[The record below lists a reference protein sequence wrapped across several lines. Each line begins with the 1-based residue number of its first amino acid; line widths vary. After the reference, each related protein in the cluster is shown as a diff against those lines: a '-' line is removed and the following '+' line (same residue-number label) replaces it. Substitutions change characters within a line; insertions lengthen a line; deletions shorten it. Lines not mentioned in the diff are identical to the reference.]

1 MGTKEWFDETTGRIF
16 SPEERYIYSLLS
28 ECGFLVQQTGGGCTA
43 WVLQFPNADVIL
55 TQDSDHIFDPEYM
68 ESQGVCVG
76 VDVDNALIWDNG
88 TTQYRDIPA
97 LVCVAMATALNYRSE
112 EGEE

>member
-1 MGTKEWFDETTGRIF
+1 MTTITKDQKERRIF
-16 SPEERYIYSLLS
+16 LPEERYIYSLLT
-28 ECGFLVQQTGGGCTA
+28 ECGFVVKQTGGGCTA
-43 WVLQFPNADVIL
+43 WVLEFANADVVL

-76 VDVDNALIWDNG
+76 VDVDNGLIWDNG
-88 TTQYRDIPA
+88 TTEYREIPA
-97 LVCVAMATALNYRSE
+97 LVCQAMAMALNYRPE